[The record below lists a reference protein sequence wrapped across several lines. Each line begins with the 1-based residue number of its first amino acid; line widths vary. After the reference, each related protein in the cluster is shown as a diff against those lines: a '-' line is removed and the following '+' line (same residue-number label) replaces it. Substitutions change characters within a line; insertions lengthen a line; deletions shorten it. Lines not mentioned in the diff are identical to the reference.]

1 MIKSL
6 RMSLC
11 IIFKIY
17 DKNNNSTNPN
27 RQPPKYII
35 SKSHQ
40 STILDKMIK
49 KTSTPNPTNNHQN
62 TTVEVGDKELFR
74 HPKIVP

>member
-6 RMSLC
+6 RMTLC

-40 STILDKMIK
+40 STIYKMIK
-49 KTSTPNPTNNHQN
+49 TSSTPNPTNNHQN
-62 TTVEVGDKELFR
+62 TKVELGDKGTFSS
-74 HPKIVP
+74 P